1 MVRIEEAMIDK
12 ELDDFYRDLNRF
24 KGHKLLVNFKQSEI
38 DLDQDNINDFKI
50 SKPKYKKKQKASTY
64 IKPSRDKNSL
74 F

>member
-24 KGHKLLVNFKQSEI
+24 KGHKLLIKFKQSEI
-38 DLDQDNINDFKI
+38 DLDQDNTNDFKV
-50 SKPKYKKKQKASTY
+50 SKPKYKKKQKISKY